1 MRSQFVTA
9 YKNKRITDGT
19 PLIKCYKFCLKK
31 LIKYIIYMQIATL
44 QSKIYDIRGQKVI
57 LDFDLSMLYE
67 VETRALNQSA
77 KRNIKR
83 FPSDFM
89 FQLSEDEYNSLRS
102 QIVILDEVGRGKY
115 RKYLPFAF
123 TEQGVA
129 MLSGI
134 LNSDVAVNVNIA
146 IMRTFVMIRKY
157 ALEHKEFNE
166 KLLEIETKYDK
177 KFSDVYEALNYL
189 IKKDEKE
196 TVQKERKQ
204 IGYKK

>member
-1 MRSQFVTA
+1 
-9 YKNKRITDGT
+9 
-19 PLIKCYKFCLKK
+19 
-31 LIKYIIYMQIATL
+31 MQVATL

-57 LDFDLSMLYE
+57 LDFDLAILYE
-67 VETRALNQSA
+67 IETKVLNQA
-77 KRNIKR
+77 VKRNVRR
-83 FPSDFM
+83 FPVDFM
-89 FQLSEDEYNSLRS
+89 FQLSDDEYNSLRS
-102 QIVILDEVGRGKY
+102 QIVTLENVGRGKY
-115 RKYLPFAF
+115 RKYLPFVF

-134 LNSDVAVNVNIA
+134 LNSDVAINVNIV
-146 IMRTFVMIRKY
+146 IMRTFVMIRRY
-157 ALEHKEFNE
+157 ALEHKEFTA

>member
-1 MRSQFVTA
+1 MQVT
-9 YKNKRITDGT
+9 
-19 PLIKCYKFCLKK
+19 
-31 LIKYIIYMQIATL
+31 TL

-57 LDFDLSMLYE
+57 LDFDLAMLYE
-67 VETRALNQSA
+67 VETKVLNQA
-77 KRNIKR
+77 VKRNIKR
-83 FPSDFM
+83 FPVDFM

-157 ALEHKEFNE
+157 ALEHREFNE

-177 KFSDVYEALNYL
+177 KFSDIYEALNYL
-189 IKKDEKE
+189 IKKEDKE
-196 TVQKERKQ
+196 VVQKERKQ

>member
-1 MRSQFVTA
+1 ME
-9 YKNKRITDGT
+9 
-19 PLIKCYKFCLKK
+19 
-31 LIKYIIYMQIATL
+31 ATIL

-57 LDFDLSMLYE
+57 LDFDLAALYQ
-67 VETRALNQSA
+67 VETKVLNQSV

-83 FPSDFM
+83 FPVDFM
-89 FQLSEDEYNSLRS
+89 FRLTIEEWGSMRS
-102 QIVILDEVGRGKY
+102 QIVTAYQNKRNITVT
-115 RKYLPFAF
+115 PFAF

-146 IMRTFVMIRKY
+146 IMRTFVLIRKY
-157 ALEHKEFNE
+157 ALEHQEFNA

-189 IKKDEKE
+189 IQKDEKE

-204 IGYKK
+204 IGYKKQ

>member
-1 MRSQFVTA
+1 
-9 YKNKRITDGT
+9 
-19 PLIKCYKFCLKK
+19 
-31 LIKYIIYMQIATL
+31 MQIAVL
-44 QSKIYDIRGQKVI
+44 QSKIHDIRDQKVI
-57 LDFDLSMLYE
+57 LDFDLAALYE
-67 VETRALNQSA
+67 VETKVLNQSV

-83 FPSDFM
+83 FPTDFM
-89 FQLSEDEYNSLRS
+89 FQLSDEEYLSLRS
-102 QIVILDEVGRGKY
+102 QIVTLENSGRGKY
-115 RKYLPFAF
+115 RKYNPFAF
-123 TEQGVA
+123 TEQGIA

-134 LNSDVAVNVNIA
+134 LNSDVAIHVNIA

-157 ALEHKEFNE
+157 ALEHKEFHE

-196 TVQKERKQ
+196 NTQKERKQ

>member
-1 MRSQFVTA
+1 
-9 YKNKRITDGT
+9 
-19 PLIKCYKFCLKK
+19 
-31 LIKYIIYMQIATL
+31 MQVATL

-57 LDFDLSMLYE
+57 LDFDLAILYE
-67 VETRALNQSA
+67 VETRVLNQTV

-83 FPSDFM
+83 FPIDFM
-89 FQLSEDEYNSLRS
+89 FQLTIEEWESMSS
-102 QIVILDEVGRGKY
+102 QIVMTYPSKRPKTAF
-115 RKYLPFAF
+115 PFAF

-134 LNSDVAVNVNIA
+134 LNSDVAINVNIA
-146 IMRTFVMIRKY
+146 IMRTFVMIRRY
-157 ALEHKEFNE
+157 ALEHKEFNA

-196 TVQKERKQ
+196 IVQKERKQ

>member
-1 MRSQFVTA
+1 
-9 YKNKRITDGT
+9 
-19 PLIKCYKFCLKK
+19 
-31 LIKYIIYMQIATL
+31 MQITTL
-44 QSKIYDIRGQKVI
+44 QSKIHDIRDQKVI
-57 LDFDLSMLYE
+57 LDFDLAMLYE
-67 VETRALNQSA
+67 VETRVLNQSV

-83 FPSDFM
+83 FPTDFM
-89 FQLSEDEYNSLRS
+89 FQLTQDEWISMSS
-102 QIVILDEVGRGKY
+102 QIVMTYPAKRPKTA
-115 RKYLPFAF
+115 LPFAF

-134 LNSDVAVNVNIA
+134 LNSDVAIHVNIA
-146 IMRTFVMIRKY
+146 IMRTFVTIRKY

-189 IKKDEKE
+189 IKKDDKE